1 MVMLVRARNHRKVF
15 ADQSGAAAVEFAII
29 GPMLVVLLIGILS
42 YGGYFWLSHSLQQLA
57 NDAARVAIGGLTQ
70 TERQQLASQ
79 AMTSELTD
87 YPFMKA
93 QDVTATVTGDDQVLS
108 VAVAY
113 DATKA
118 PFWIFQGLVPLPS
131 ATITRSATV
140 RLGGY

>member
-1 MVMLVRARNHRKVF
+1 MVMLARMRNHRNVF
-15 ADQSGAAAVEFAII
+15 ADQSGAAAVEFAIV
-29 GPMLVVLLIGILS
+29 GPMLVVLLIGILT
-42 YGGYFWLSHSLQQLA
+42 YGGYFWISHTLQQLA

-79 AMTSELTD
+79 AMNSELTD
-87 YPFMKA
+87 YPFIKA
-93 QDVTATVTGDDQVLS
+93 QDLQATVTGDDQMLS

-118 PFWIFQGLVPLPS
+118 PFWVFKGLVPLPS
-131 ATITRSATV
+131 STITRSATV